1 MNLTPG
7 GLLGYASSKCMTRRK
22 VPSSKGVSAGPI
34 MTAFLYLCQYESSKG
49 VLKVSV
55 SSLHDKKI

>member
-1 MNLTPG
+1 
-7 GLLGYASSKCMTRRK
+7 
-22 VPSSKGVSAGPI
+22 